1 MGTAHRR
8 GAAARPQHHSPQHH
22 DVRGVAFVPWLS
34 SRVQWLRDLEP
45 HRCPPCPPSRLDAA
59 ITCWCPTLA
68 SWSSRTSTQR
78 EWTTL
83 AKRPSAWASSEVAV
97 VARTK
102 LSYERSSARH
112 LASAFG
118 ERARAGCGCG
128 VHHLLCVCV
137 CVRVRVCV
145 CLCGCACVCVGVWVC
160 RDTPVVAAGSNLP
173 FLAPEILMGCRWHSQ
188 AADIWAVGCVLAH
201 LHLGKPLLAGKD
213 VRHHLLHIFKVC
225 GSPAIAYVAVL
236 VCVRVRGVLLC

>member
-1 MGTAHRR
+1 M
-8 GAAARPQHHSPQHH
+8 
-22 DVRGVAFVPWLS
+22 
-34 SRVQWLRDLEP
+34 QWLRDLEP
-45 HRCPPCPPSRLDAA
+45 SPLPSL
-59 ITCWCPTLA
+59 PTLA
-68 SWSSRTSTQR
+68 TGCSNHVLVSDTGVVELTNLDSARVDDPRKTAKRLGVIRGRGRGKDKTILRTFLGSSSRKCVWRTSAGWLWVWR
-78 EWTTL
+78 S
-83 AKRPSAWASSEVAV
+83 PSFV
-97 VARTK
+97 
-102 LSYERSSARH
+102 
-112 LASAFG
+112 
-118 ERARAGCGCG
+118 
-128 VHHLLCVCV
+128 CVCV

-236 VCVRVRGVLLC
+236 VCVRVRGVLFC

>member
-1 MGTAHRR
+1 M
-8 GAAARPQHHSPQHH
+8 
-22 DVRGVAFVPWLS
+22 
-34 SRVQWLRDLEP
+34 
-45 HRCPPCPPSRLDAA
+45 
-59 ITCWCPTLA
+59 
-68 SWSSRTSTQR
+68 
-78 EWTTL
+78 
-83 AKRPSAWASSEVAV
+83 
-97 VARTK
+97 
-102 LSYERSSARH
+102 
-112 LASAFG
+112 
-118 ERARAGCGCG
+118 
-128 VHHLLCVCV
+128 
-137 CVRVRVCV
+137 
-145 CLCGCACVCVGVWVC
+145 C